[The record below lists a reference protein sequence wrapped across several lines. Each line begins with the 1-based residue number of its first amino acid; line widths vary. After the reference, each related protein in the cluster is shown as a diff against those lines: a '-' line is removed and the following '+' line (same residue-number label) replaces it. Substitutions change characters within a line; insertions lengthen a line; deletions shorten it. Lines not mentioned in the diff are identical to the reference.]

1 MRKYVLSFALGLMSL
16 GSYAQSNYEKAM
28 TEKIN
33 KLEATRSPEEL
44 QTLANDFQR
53 IADKEKDKWQPNYY
67 TALAYIQKGRSQ
79 MQNGNNEALETAADQ
94 AQKFVDAAESLEKN
108 NSEIHL
114 LQKMIYSLK
123 MMVNPMERF
132 RTFGAKAEE
141 ELKKAEQL
149 DPSNPRVTLIKAED
163 TYYTPEQFGGSK
175 TKGMELFKTSLEKFN
190 TFKPK
195 TALDPNWGKTEAQY
209 FLSGA
214 AK

>member
-16 GSYAQSNYEKAM
+16 VSYAQSNYEKAM

-44 QTLANDFQR
+44 QALANDFQR

-79 MQNGNNEALETAADQ
+79 MQSGNNQALEETADQ

-132 RTFGAKAEE
+132 RTFGGRAEE

-149 DPSNPRVTLIKAED
+149 DPANPRVTLIKAED

-175 TKGMELFKTSLEKFN
+175 TKGMELFKTAMEKFS

-195 TALDPNWGKTEAQY
+195 TALDPNWGKMEAQY

-214 AK
+214 AR

>member
-16 GSYAQSNYEKAM
+16 VSYAQSNYEKAM

-44 QTLANDFQR
+44 QALANDFQR
-53 IADKEKDKWQPNYY
+53 IADKEKDKWQPSYY

-94 AQKFVDAAESLEKN
+94 AQKFVAAAESLEKN

-132 RTFGAKAEE
+132 RTFGGKAEE

-149 DPSNPRVTLIKAED
+149 DPANPRVTLIKAED
-163 TYYTPEQFGGSK
+163 VYYTPEQFGGSK
-175 TKGMELFKTSLEKFN
+175 TKGMELFKTAMEKFS
-190 TFKPK
+190 TFQPK
-195 TALDPNWGKTEAQY
+195 SALDPNWGKTEAQY
-209 FLSGA
+209 FLSGE

>member
-16 GSYAQSNYEKAM
+16 VTYAQANYEKVM
-28 TEKIN
+28 TEKISR
-33 KLEATRSPEEL
+33 LEATRSPEDL
-44 QTLANDFQR
+44 QILANDFQR
-53 IADKEKDKWQPNYY
+53 IAEKEKDKWQPNYY

-79 MQNGNNEALETAADQ
+79 MQNGNNAALEETADQ

-132 RTFGAKAEE
+132 RTFGSKAEE

-163 TYYTPEQFGGSK
+163 VYYTPEQFGGSK
-175 TKGMELFKTSLEKFN
+175 TKGMELFKTALEKFN
-190 TFKPK
+190 AFKPK
-195 TALDPNWGKTEAQY
+195 TALDPNWGKMEAQY

>member
-1 MRKYVLSFALGLMSL
+1 MSL
-16 GSYAQSNYEKAM
+16 VSYAQTNYEKVM

-44 QTLANDFQR
+44 QALANDFQR
-53 IADKEKDKWQPNYY
+53 IADKEKDKWQPSYY
-67 TALAYIQKGRSQ
+67 TALAYIQKGRAQ
-79 MQNGNNEALETAADQ
+79 MQGGNNQALEETADQ
-94 AQKFVDAAESLEKN
+94 AQKFVDAAEAMEKN

-132 RTFGAKAEE
+132 RTFGAQAEE

-149 DPSNPRVTLIKAED
+149 DPTNPRVTLIKAED
-163 TYYTPEQFGGSK
+163 VYYTPEQFGGSK
-175 TKGMELFKTSLEKFN
+175 TKGMELFKTAMEKFG

-195 TALDPNWGKTEAQY
+195 TALNPNWGKTEAQY

>member
-1 MRKYVLSFALGLMSL
+1 MRKYLLSFALGCMSL
-16 GSYAQSNYEKAM
+16 VTYAQANYEKVM
-28 TEKIN
+28 TEKIS

-44 QTLANDFQR
+44 QALANDFQR
-53 IADKEKDKWQPNYY
+53 IAEKEKDKWQPSYY

-79 MQNGNNEALETAADQ
+79 MQNGNNQALEEMADQ
-94 AQKFVDAAESLEKN
+94 AQKFVDAAEAMEKN

-132 RTFGAKAEE
+132 RTFGGKAEE

-175 TKGMELFKTSLEKFN
+175 AKGMELFKASLEKFN

-195 TALDPNWGKTEAQY
+195 TALDPNWGKMEAQY

>member
-1 MRKYVLSFALGLMSL
+1 MRKYLLSFALGCMSL
-16 GSYAQSNYEKAM
+16 VTYAQANYEKVM
-28 TEKIN
+28 TEKIS

-44 QTLANDFQR
+44 QALANDFQR
-53 IADKEKDKWQPNYY
+53 IAEKEKDKWQPSYY

-79 MQNGNNEALETAADQ
+79 MQNGNNQALEEMADQ
-94 AQKFVDAAESLEKN
+94 AQKFVDAAEAMEKN

-132 RTFGAKAEE
+132 RTFGGKAEE

-175 TKGMELFKTSLEKFN
+175 AKGMELFKAALEKFN
-190 TFKPK
+190 TFKPR
-195 TALDPNWGKTEAQY
+195 TTLDPNWGKTEAQY

>member
-44 QTLANDFQR
+44 QALANDFQR
-53 IADKEKDKWQPNYY
+53 IADKEKDKWQPSYY

-132 RTFGAKAEE
+132 RTFGTKAEE

-149 DPSNPRVTLIKAED
+149 DPSNPRVALIKAED

>member
-1 MRKYVLSFALGLMSL
+1 MRKYVLSFALGFMSL
-16 GSYAQSNYEKAM
+16 VSYAQANYEKIM
-28 TEKIN
+28 TEKISR
-33 KLEATRSPEEL
+33 LESTRSPEEL
-44 QTLANDFQR
+44 QALANDFQR
-53 IADKEKDKWQPNYY
+53 IAEKEKDKWQPSYY
-67 TALAYIQKGRSQ
+67 AALAYIQKGRSQ
-79 MQNGNNEALETAADQ
+79 MQGGNNQALEENADL
-94 AQKFVDAAESLEKN
+94 AQKFVDAAEAMEKN

-132 RTFGAKAEE
+132 RTFGGKAEE

-175 TKGMELFKTSLEKFN
+175 AKGMELFKASLEKFN

-195 TALDPNWGKTEAQY
+195 TTLDPNWGKTEAQY

>member
-16 GSYAQSNYEKAM
+16 VSYAQTNYEKVM

-44 QTLANDFQR
+44 QALANDFQR
-53 IADKEKDKWQPNYY
+53 IADKEKDKWQPSYY
-67 TALAYIQKGRSQ
+67 TALAYIQKGRAQ
-79 MQNGNNEALETAADQ
+79 MQGGNNQALEETADQ
-94 AQKFVDAAESLEKN
+94 AQKFVDAAEAMEKN

-132 RTFGAKAEE
+132 RTFGAQAEE

-149 DPSNPRVTLIKAED
+149 DPANPRVTLIKAED
-163 TYYTPEQFGGSK
+163 VYYTPEQFGGSK
-175 TKGMELFKTSLEKFN
+175 TKGMELFKTAMEKFG

>member
-1 MRKYVLSFALGLMSL
+1 MRKYVFSFALGLMSL
-16 GSYAQSNYEKAM
+16 VTYAQANYEKVM
-28 TEKIN
+28 TEKISR
-33 KLEATRSPEEL
+33 LEATRSPEDL
-44 QTLANDFQR
+44 QILANDFQR
-53 IADKEKDKWQPNYY
+53 IAEKEKDKWQPSYY

-79 MQNGNNEALETAADQ
+79 MQNGNNAALEETADQ

-132 RTFGAKAEE
+132 RTFGSKAEE

-163 TYYTPEQFGGSK
+163 VYYTPEQFGGSK
-175 TKGMELFKTSLEKFN
+175 TKGMELFKTALEKFN
-190 TFKPK
+190 AFKPK
-195 TALDPNWGKTEAQY
+195 TVLDPNWGKMEAQY

>member
-16 GSYAQSNYEKAM
+16 VSYAQTNYEKVM

-44 QTLANDFQR
+44 QALANDFQR
-53 IADKEKDKWQPNYY
+53 IADKEKDKWQPSYY
-67 TALAYIQKGRSQ
+67 TALAYIQKGRAQ
-79 MQNGNNEALETAADQ
+79 MQGGNNQALEETADQ
-94 AQKFVDAAESLEKN
+94 AQKFVDAAEAMEKN

-132 RTFGAKAEE
+132 RTFGAQAEE

-149 DPSNPRVTLIKAED
+149 DPTNPRVTLIKAED
-163 TYYTPEQFGGSK
+163 VYYTPEQFGGSK
-175 TKGMELFKTSLEKFN
+175 TKGMELFKTAMEKFG

>member
-16 GSYAQSNYEKAM
+16 VSYAQSNYEKAM

-44 QTLANDFQR
+44 QALANDFQR
-53 IADKEKDKWQPNYY
+53 IADKEKDKWQPSYY

-175 TKGMELFKTSLEKFN
+175 TKGMELFKTSMEKFN

>member
-1 MRKYVLSFALGLMSL
+1 MRKYVLSLALGFMGLL
-16 GSYAQSNYEKAM
+16 SYAQTNYEKAM
-28 TEKIN
+28 TEKIS

-44 QTLANDFQR
+44 QALANDFQR
-53 IADKEKDKWQPNYY
+53 IADKEKDKWQPSYY

-79 MQNGNNEALETAADQ
+79 MQSGNNQALEEMADQ
-94 AQKFVDAAESLEKN
+94 AQKFVDAAEAMEKN

-132 RTFGAKAEE
+132 RTFGGKAEE

-149 DPSNPRVTLIKAED
+149 DPANPRVTLIKAED
-163 TYYTPEQFGGSK
+163 VYYTPEQFGGSK
-175 TKGMELFKTSLEKFN
+175 TKGMELFKTAMEKFS

-195 TALDPNWGKTEAQY
+195 SALDPNWGKTEAQY

>member
-44 QTLANDFQR
+44 QALANDFQR
-53 IADKEKDKWQPNYY
+53 IADKEKDKWQPSYY

-149 DPSNPRVTLIKAED
+149 DPSNPRVALIKAED

-195 TALDPNWGKTEAQY
+195 TALDPNWGKTEARY

>member
-1 MRKYVLSFALGLMSL
+1 MRKYVLSFALGFMSL
-16 GSYAQSNYEKAM
+16 ISYAQTNYEKVM

-44 QTLANDFQR
+44 QALANDFQR
-53 IADKEKDKWQPNYY
+53 IADKEKDKWQPSYY
-67 TALAYIQKGRSQ
+67 TALAYIQKGRAQ
-79 MQNGNNEALETAADQ
+79 MQSGNNQALEETADQ
-94 AQKFVDAAESLEKN
+94 AQKFVDAAEAMEKN

-132 RTFGAKAEE
+132 RTFGSKAEE

-149 DPSNPRVTLIKAED
+149 DPLNPRVILIKAED

-195 TALDPNWGKTEAQY
+195 TALDPNWGKTEARY
-209 FLSGA
+209 FLSSA